1 MTIEEQLRAIADA
14 AASDIKGDHP
24 EADVNYD
31 MYIER
36 MNNLLIGVIDMGD
49 QWQEVYIFFENHGW
63 EQSIFMGDPHDVI
76 NLILAKRSRHGW

>member
-36 MNNLLIGVIDMGD
+36 FDNMLIGVIDMGD
-49 QWQEVYIFFENHGW
+49 MWQEVYCWFIDHW
-63 EQSIFMGDPHDVI
+63 EQSIHLGDPQDTI